1 MWSVGS
7 VRSQGGGLEMAFKK
21 QMTGA
26 ATLGAAMLIGFGL
39 CAPPAQAAYTI
50 TIEQAGSDVVA
61 TGAGSINFDALTF
74 YIDNIDPSLI
84 SASDGVIIVGP
95 TTPTND
101 TYYSGITGQ
110 AITFG
115 TGGEFFADSG
125 SGGIVGL
132 GTFGITN
139 GGVVTVP
146 QDYVSGTALGTSTA
160 TWTNATIS
168 GLGLAPGAYVWSWG
182 AGATADTFTLDI
194 AESIPAVPEPA
205 PWAMMCLG
213 FAGLALA
220 RTRRRILASSETAD
234 ISTISD

>member
-1 MWSVGS
+1 
-7 VRSQGGGLEMAFKK
+7 MAIKNEI
-21 QMTGA
+21 TGA
-26 ATLGAAMLIGFGL
+26 AAVGVAMLIGFGL

-50 TIEQAGSDVVA
+50 TIAQAGSDVVA

-84 SASDGVIIVGP
+84 SASDGAIIVGP

-101 TYYSGITGQ
+101 TYYSGITGP

-146 QDYVSGTALGTSTA
+146 QDYVSGTPLETSTA
-160 TWTNATIS
+160 TWSNVTIS
-168 GLGLAPGAYVWSWG
+168 GLGLATGAYVWSWG
-182 AGATADTFTLDI
+182 AGATANTFTLDI
-194 AESIPAVPEPA
+194 ETTIPAVPETVT
-205 PWAMMCLG
+205 WVMMLLG
-213 FAGLALA
+213 LAGLGLMRA
-220 RTRRRILASSETAD
+220 RRHTLASGETTD

>member
-1 MWSVGS
+1 
-7 VRSQGGGLEMAFKK
+7 MAIKNEI
-21 QMTGA
+21 TGA
-26 ATLGAAMLIGFGL
+26 AAVGVAMLIGFGL

-50 TIEQAGSDVVA
+50 TIAQAGSDVVA

-84 SASDGVIIVGP
+84 SASDGAIIVGP

-101 TYYSGITGQ
+101 TYYSGITGP

-146 QDYVSGTALGTSTA
+146 QDYVSGTPLETSTA
-160 TWTNATIS
+160 TWSNVTIS
-168 GLGLAPGAYVWSWG
+168 GLGLATGAYVWSWG

-194 AESIPAVPEPA
+194 ETTIPAVPETVT
-205 PWAMMCLG
+205 WVMMLLG
-213 FAGLALA
+213 LAGLGLMRA
-220 RTRRRILASSETAD
+220 RRHTLASGETTD